1 MKTKLVS
8 ENLYE
13 FKYENINE
21 DIEHLDEGVKDN
33 IAKALAVVAFSVA
46 LNLAPKQVKSMD
58 KSELKSKVENVID
71 KNSKTINKTLTA
83 SGLNK
88 QEAFN
93 KLIQKVKDLEKEG
106 YIIIKVGEVQA
117 EKKENSSY
125 FITGV
130 NVLVKEKKDDVNKD
144 EKTSENDKKTY
155 TVKKS
160 GDENITKKKINYIL
174 NQLRTKDFKY
184 SVDKDNSG
192 NAVISYWK

>member
-93 KLIQKVKDLEKEG
+93 KLTQKVKDLEKEG

-160 GDENITKKKINYIL
+160 SDENITKKKINYVL